1 MNQAEPKAIMD
12 NPADC
17 IDKQKHD
24 YYHEK
29 LEYYYKKHGCYYE
42 DEDDESDVDFMCI
55 PQPKICGIKLIFKS
69 MTKLILYHHL
79 KYLQSQTTHNPE

>member
-1 MNQAEPKAIMD
+1 MNQAESKANMD

-29 LEYYYKKHGCYYE
+29 LEYYYKKYGYCYE
-42 DEDDESDVDFMCI
+42 DGDDESDFDFIYI
-55 PQPKICGIKLIFKS
+55 PQPKICEIKFVVKT
-69 MTKLILYHHL
+69 MARLILYHHL
-79 KYLQSQTTHNPE
+79 KYLRNSF